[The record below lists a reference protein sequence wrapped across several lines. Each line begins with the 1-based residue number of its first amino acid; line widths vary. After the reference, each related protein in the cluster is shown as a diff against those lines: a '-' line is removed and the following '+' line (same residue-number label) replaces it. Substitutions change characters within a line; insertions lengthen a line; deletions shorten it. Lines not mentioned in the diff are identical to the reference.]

1 MAAVLKN
8 VVAFA
13 NIAPGVPTTLP
24 HGLIDAY
31 GRGLIPDEVH
41 LDDGPFAVLAADATT
56 ITLRNDGV
64 AAASVNVLCEY
75 WHTIPRI
82 LPASV
87 LNLTPRPFIPAGSA
101 PTSPVSPDRTIT
113 VSPANADV
121 ATIAAGLAAAAALV
135 PAPSTANPATVLV
148 YPGVYG
154 EPPLTVPG
162 GVSLIGI
169 GGAEV
174 TRVVATTPTAAL
186 LTVDPEGSA
195 CHMDLSGANGA
206 GGVGVLANGVGLAEL
221 VHLHVHDCTV
231 GYRATGAGV
240 ALRLWEGTAAR
251 AVGEVMTTA
260 YEALAGAT
268 LTVFVSVAAGSVGA
282 PIATGY
288 LADGAGTV
296 LHASGLT
303 IHYCDDAVV
312 SDNGADAQIWSGEI
326 ANYVNGFQTNNGSEL
341 HAFSCDL
348 PGTGTRDLWVRNAAD
363 VFHGTGNALR
373 SDKTFVAAG
382 ASVVSVATSDLPGD
396 EGNFILGELSV
407 GYPNQPAESVFGE
420 GDSHVR
426 GMAVFRNTNLEVGA
440 WSDITAQMASI
451 SGSTADAFAGV
462 AAGNTLYIGGDLPF
476 PGNKIDTTA
485 AIVLG
490 AGSLVW
496 EYWNGAV
503 WTALHVVAC
512 DSNLPYAQHA
522 QDTFGRIN
530 QEQVRHQP
538 KVGWATKLLNGTT
551 KYWLRCRVVGGI
563 TTSPTLEQIKL
574 GTNRTEINGD
584 GIVEHFGTA
593 EKIKDLV
600 WHQRLVNDLVGS
612 ASGNAN
618 VVMSANISVAMT
630 DNQFADNQADGIAGI
645 IEIPE
650 GLDTAHPLSLVF
662 AWIPKATGGDVEF
675 ESRSAPVRLG
685 DTLDGSLPDAL
696 QTQIITAPGIDVLV
710 ENYFDYDVSS
720 LVPGDFL
727 AFSLFRDATGG
738 NPDDTLAGNV
748 NIVLMAVQGT
758 FWR

>member
-1 MAAVLKN
+1 MAVLKN
-8 VVAFA
+8 IVVFV
-13 NIAPGVPTTLP
+13 NLVPGVPTALP
-24 HGLIDAY
+24 HGLVDAD

-41 LDDGPFAVLAADATT
+41 FDDGPFTLVAADATT
-56 ITLRNDGV
+56 ITLRNDGI
-64 AAASVNVLCEY
+64 AAASVNALCEY

-82 LPASV
+82 LPPSI
-87 LNLTPRPFIPAGSA
+87 LNLTPRPFVPAGSA

-148 YPGVYG
+148 YPGVYS

-186 LTVDPEGSA
+186 LTVEPEGSA

-206 GGVGVLANGVGLAEL
+206 GGVGVLANAVGLAEI
-221 VHLHVHDCTV
+221 VHLHIHDCTT
-231 GYRATGAGV
+231 GYRATGAGTQMRV
-240 ALRLWEGTAAR
+240 WQGSAR
-251 AVGEVMTTA
+251 REAGEVMTTGYVA
-260 YEALAGAT
+260 DAGGQ
-268 LTVFVSVAAGSVGA
+268 LTVFVSLAIGSAGA
-282 PIATGY
+282 TIATGY
-288 LADGAGTV
+288 LADGAGSV
-296 LHASGLT
+296 LHASSLK
-303 IHYCDDAVV
+303 IDYCDAAAV
-312 SDNGADAQIWSGEI
+312 SDNGGDLQIWSAEI
-326 ANYVNGFQTNNGSEL
+326 SNYVNGLQTNNGGEL
-341 HAFSCDL
+341 HAFGCDL
-348 PGTGTRDLWVRNAAD
+348 PGDGTRDLWVRTAAD

-382 ASVVSVATSDLPGD
+382 AAVISVATSDLPGD
-396 EGNFILGELSV
+396 EGNFVLGELSV
-407 GYPNQPAESVFGE
+407 GYPNHPAESVFGE

-426 GMAVFRNTNLEVGA
+426 NMAVFRNTNLEVGA
-440 WSDITAQMASI
+440 WSDITAQMASR

-476 PGNKIDTTA
+476 PNNKITATA

-496 EYWNGAV
+496 EYWNGVA
-503 WTALHVVAC
+503 WTALNLVAC
-512 DSNLPYAQHA
+512 DGSLPYSQHGSDA
-522 QDTFGRIN
+522 FGRIAS
-530 QEQVRHQP
+530 EQIRYQP
-538 KVGWATKLLNGTT
+538 TVGWATKLLNGAT
-551 KYWLRCRVVGGI
+551 KYWLRCRIVGGI

-584 GIVEHFGTA
+584 GIVEHYGTG
-593 EKIKDLV
+593 EKVKDLV
-600 WHQRLVNDLVGS
+600 WHQRLVNDLGGS
-612 ASGNAN
+612 ASGNQP
-618 VVMSANISVAMT
+618 VVMSANITVNMT

-650 GLDTAHPLSLVF
+650 GLDTSRALSLIF

-675 ESRSAPVRLG
+675 ETRSAPVRLG
-685 DTLDGSLPDAL
+685 DTLDGSLTDAL

-710 ENYFDYDVSS
+710 ENQFDYDVSS

-748 NIVLMAVQGT
+748 NIVLMAVEGT